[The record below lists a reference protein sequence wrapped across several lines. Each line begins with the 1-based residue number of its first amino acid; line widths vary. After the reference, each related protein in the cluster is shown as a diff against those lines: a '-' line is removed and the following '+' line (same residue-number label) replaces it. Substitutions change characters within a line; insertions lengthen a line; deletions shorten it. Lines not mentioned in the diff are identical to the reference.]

1 MRKGIITG
9 LLMLV
14 VLLPFSV
21 SATELGLTAY
31 PNGIENFNAGAFP
44 PPGTYF
50 QNYLL
55 FYSADRFPGG
65 NGFPLGPGVPPNPE
79 VFVFAEVLRLI
90 YSSNFNILGANW
102 GTHVVVPLVYSD
114 ISSTISGNTLVND
127 QRFGLG
133 NAAFDP
139 VILGWHFDDFH
150 VTAAFEILFPGTYN
164 RMHPASPSRN
174 YFTFQPILGLAYMP
188 KWGLGLNIKM
198 MYDIPTVNND
208 PLFITGARN
217 SYHSGQAFHFDYCV
231 DYAVAKDLR
240 IGAAGYYYTQTT
252 GDVRDGVDVGFHGR
266 SFAIGPAI
274 KYDWNKF
281 SFCAISQFEMATINR
296 PQGIRTWLRVWY
308 AF

>member
-1 MRKGIITG
+1 MRKRFISIW
-9 LLMLV
+9 LILV
-14 VLLPFSV
+14 VLLPMSA
-21 SATELGLTAY
+21 SATELGLTSY

-65 NGFPLGPGVPPNPE
+65 PPNPE
-79 VFVFAEVLRLI
+79 AFVFAEVLRLI
-90 YSSNFNILGANW
+90 YSSKFQIFGANW
-102 GTHVVVPLVYSD
+102 GTHLVVPLVYTD
-114 ISSTISGNTLVND
+114 LKSTIQGVTIADD
-127 QRFGLG
+127 QRFGFA
-133 NAAFDP
+133 NTAFDP

-150 VTAAFEILFPGTYN
+150 VTGAFEIQFPGTYDRN
-164 RMHPASPSRN
+164 NPASPSRN

-198 MYDIPTVNND
+198 MYDIPTRNND
-208 PLFITGARN
+208 PLVITGARDY
-217 SYHSGQAFHFDYCV
+217 YHSGQAFHFDYCV
-231 DYAVAKDLR
+231 DYAVLPELR

-252 GDVRDGVDVGFHGR
+252 GDVRDGIDVGFHGR

-281 SFCAISQFEMATINR
+281 SFCAITQFEMATINR
-296 PQGIRTWLRVWY
+296 PEGIRTWLRVWY